1 MTESGTIFYM
11 TVIIFLIYL
20 LETIISY
27 ALRYLNL
34 NHLKQH
40 GAEIPQNFEG
50 AIDPET
56 LCKTSAYTLEQSRV
70 GLIESIIGTIILVVF
85 LFGGLLGVYDSWVGS
100 VTGSFVAG
108 GVLFFLLLTCAQT
121 VLDIPFSLYQTFRI
135 ENRYG
140 FNTTT
145 PKLWL
150 TDFLKSTAISML
162 LMALLIGGALFLVQ
176 YSPNWWWLWVWGFFA
191 VVTLFLMYV
200 SPYVIEPLFFKF
212 KPVSKEGLEEDIRI
226 LMDKAGLKV
235 SRVMEVDASRRSR
248 HSNAYFTGIGRVK
261 RIVLF
266 DTLLEQMDNREIIA
280 ILAHEA
286 GHWKKHHI
294 IKRLVMAQVGS
305 LAAFYIA
312 FRVLQWPGL
321 PGLFGLDH
329 ASFPAQL
336 IILGFLASLLTFPFA
351 PLSSWLSRRDE
362 WQADRFAA
370 EISGM
375 PDALASALIKMTR
388 ENLSNLHPHPVYA
401 AIYYSHPPVVERVK
415 KLLHLS
421 TPEPEKGKPH

>member
-1 MTESGTIFYM
+1 M

-27 ALRYLNL
+27 ALRFLNL
-34 NHLKQH
+34 RHLKLH
-40 GAEIPQNFEG
+40 GAEIPQNFEES
-50 AIDPET
+50 IDPET
-56 LCKTSAYTLEQSRV
+56 LRKTSAYTLEQSRV
-70 GLIESIIGTIILVVF
+70 GLIESVIGTIILVVF
-85 LFGGLLGVYDSWVGS
+85 MFGGLLGAYDSWVGS
-100 VTGSFVAG
+100 FTGSFVVC

-150 TDFLKSTAISML
+150 TDFLKSTVISIL
-162 LMALLIGGALFLVQ
+162 LMALLVGGAFFLIQ

-226 LMDKAGLKV
+226 LMGKAGLKV

-312 FRVLQWPGL
+312 FRVLQWQGL
-321 PGLFGLDH
+321 PGFFGLDH

-336 IILGFLASLLTFPFA
+336 VILGFLASLVTFPLA
-351 PLSSWLSRRDE
+351 PVSSWLSRRDE

-415 KLLHLS
+415 RLL
-421 TPEPEKGKPH
+421 GG